1 MMLCCLAFVLA
12 PGAHAAAPLLTV
24 TASATAGQ
32 APLTVTLSASGD
44 AASYSWDLGDGS
56 SAAGS
61 TVEHTYPTG
70 LWTAT
75 ATATAPDGA
84 TSQAQVQVRAESVSL
99 AAPTLVTYQAG
110 VGGRAIGD
118 RAAPR
123 RPGEDFRRPDGRR
136 GDTRHHEA
144 GQGRRHRASARSPG
158 LGSGFEDRIS
168 HDRVSAA
175 RRRRARRRDRGAPQ
189 PA

>member
-1 MMLCCLAFVLA
+1 MVLCCLAFVLA
-12 PGAHAAAPLLTV
+12 PGAHAAAPVLTV

-32 APLTVTLSASGD
+32 APLTVTLSVSGD

-84 TSQAQVQVRAESVSL
+84 TAQAQVQVRAESVSL
-99 AAPTLVTYQAG
+99 AAPTLVTYQVSVEFTGALRPAAAG
-110 VGGRAIGD
+110 VPVTLSGRKGVLGHGETGPKGG
-118 RAAPR
+118 
-123 RPGEDFRRPDGRR
+123 FRSYGKV
-136 GDTRHHEA
+136 G
-144 GQGRRHRASARSPG
+144 
-158 LGSGFEDRIS
+158 
-168 HDRVSAA
+168 V
-175 RRRRARRRDRGAPQ
+175 
-189 PA
+189 